1 MKRWYQAL
9 MWVSLALFASTAGAQ
24 AARKTAEGS
33 MVVTGSLEV
42 NPDGTLHGYTLDQP
56 EKLPPVVVDVLG
68 KSIPHWQFKLSSP
81 TTQVV
86 KTSMS
91 VRVVARPVGEGNYKV
106 SVDGATFGEGEAKA
120 NSATVTYNNRS
131 VAPKYPQMAIDA
143 RVSGTAYLVLRIGRD
158 GSVQEAVAEEVDLE
172 QYATQQ
178 AMDKFRKVLA
188 NASLDAARHWTF
200 HTPTQGTAVN
210 DPYWVVRVPVNF
222 NLTVIGQPNKQ
233 HAYGTW
239 QAYIPG
245 PRQTVPWISA
255 ELAAESP
262 NAMADGS
269 LSTGHSGLVLATP
282 LGGG

>member
-24 AARKTAEGS
+24 AVRKTAEGS

-56 EKLPPVVVDVLG
+56 EKLPPIVVDVLG

-120 NSATVTYNNRS
+120 NAATVTYNNRS

>member
-1 MKRWYQAL
+1 MKRCYQAL

-68 KSIPHWQFKLSSP
+68 KSIAHWQFRLSSP
-81 TTQVV
+81 STQVI
-86 KTSMS
+86 KTRMG
-91 VRVVARPVGEGNYKV
+91 VRVVARPVGDGNYKV
-106 SVDGATFGEGEAKA
+106 AVDGATFGEGEANA
-120 NSATVTYNNRS
+120 ATVTYNNRAA
-131 VAPKYPQMAIDA
+131 APRYPQMAIDA

-158 GSVQEAVAEEVDLE
+158 GSVQDAVAEQVDLE

-188 NASLDAARHWTF
+188 NASLDAARQWTF
-200 HTPTQGTAVN
+200 HTPTQGTGVN

-222 NLTVIGQPNKQ
+222 NLTVIGQPEKQ

-245 PRQTVPWISA
+245 PRQVVPWISP

-262 NAMADGS
+262 NAMADGG
-269 LSTGHSGLVLATP
+269 LATGHAGLVLATP

>member
-1 MKRWYQAL
+1 MKRQYRTL
-9 MWVSLALFASTAGAQ
+9 LWVSLALFASMAGAQ
-24 AARKTAEGS
+24 SVRKTAEGS

-56 EKLPPVVVDVLG
+56 EKLPPVVVDVLD
-68 KSIPHWQFKLSSP
+68 KSIARWQFKLSSP
-81 TTQVV
+81 TTQLV
-86 KTSMS
+86 KTSMN
-91 VRVVARPVGEGNYKV
+91 VRVVAKPVGDGNYKV
-106 SVDGATFGEGEAKA
+106 AVDGATFGEGEANA
-120 NSATVTYNNRS
+120 ATVTYNNRS
-131 VAPKYPQMAIDA
+131 VAPRYPQMAIDA

-158 GSVQEAVAEEVDLE
+158 GSVQDAAAEEVDLD

-188 NASLDAARHWTF
+188 TASLDAARQWTF
-200 HTPTQGTAVN
+200 HTPTQGSAVN

-222 NLTVIGQPNKQ
+222 NLAVTDQPNKQ

-239 QAYIPG
+239 QPYIPG

-255 ELAAESP
+255 ELASEAP
-262 NAMADGS
+262 NAMSDGG
-269 LSTGHSGLVLATP
+269 LSTGRSGLVLATP